1 MYGVKK
7 ILLVTLVLILA
18 ACSSSN
24 SNKPQRSESVCLYTN
39 IPNADYEVI
48 RNFKVGKGTFGSVD
62 DILPRVART
71 AKNLGADAI
80 INYKASQRFG
90 FWPWRFVRPVGR
102 GTAVKWK
109 SGVVVDCKATG
120 GTLY

>member
-1 MYGVKK
+1 MKK
-7 ILLVTLVLILA
+7 IFLITLILILA

-24 SNKPQRSESVCLYTN
+24 SNKTQPSESVCLYADT
-39 IPNADYEVI
+39 PNADYVVI
-48 RNFKVGKGTFGSVD
+48 RDFKVGKGSFGSVT
-62 DILPRVART
+62 DILPKVAQT

-80 INYKASQRFG
+80 INYRASQRFG

>member
-1 MYGVKK
+1 MKK
-7 ILLVTLVLILA
+7 ILLLTLVLILA

-24 SNKPQRSESVCLYTN
+24 SNKTQPSESVCLYAD
-39 IPNADYEVI
+39 IPNADYVVI
-48 RNFKVGKGTFGSVD
+48 REFRVGKKSFGRVN
-62 DILPRVART
+62 DILPKVAQT
-71 AKNLGADAI
+71 AKNMGADAI
-80 INYKASQRFG
+80 INYRASQRFG

-109 SGVVVDCKATG
+109 PGVVVDCKATG